1 MNHNSLANHNDT
13 HDHPLPPW
21 YIWPLA
27 QASTSFCLLVE
38 AYVFISLLIFG
49 LRTGKLRR
57 NPKKPR
63 CRILMTLACI
73 CPCSYIFSL
82 SMTQT
87 QLITVAML
95 HRNLLSEQ
103 NSSVCDVVIC
113 TKTAAYY
120 ASVLSTYAF
129 FWYRQRVWLSNPL
142 CSKYNT
148 RVVRVL
154 SGASISVIAVG
165 GAFSVVIGFVRN
177 AYHME
182 PH

>member
-1 MNHNSLANHNDT
+1 MNHNSFVANHT
-13 HDHPLPPW
+13 SLHDHPPPPW
-21 YIWPLA
+21 YLWPLA
-27 QASTSFCLLVE
+27 QASTSVCFLFDEYLFV
-38 AYVFISLLIFG
+38 SLLIFG

-142 CSKYNT
+142 CSEYNT
-148 RVVRVL
+148 QVVRVL
-154 SGASISVIAVG
+154 SGASISVIA
-165 GAFSVVIGFVRN
+165 R
-177 AYHME
+177 
-182 PH
+182 